1 MALVDTVVTVPWI
14 EESRR
19 GTQRGVIGVL
29 DLMVM
34 MGFHGAGSW
43 VMANAV
49 TGGRQ
54 KSQRWMFASFRRGVG
69 RPILGIL
76 KNFITILSYSLVR
89 QETISHF

>member
-34 MGFHGAGSW
+34 MGFHGAGS
-43 VMANAV
+43 
-49 TGGRQ
+49 
-54 KSQRWMFASFRRGVG
+54 
-69 RPILGIL
+69 
-76 KNFITILSYSLVR
+76 
-89 QETISHF
+89 